1 VFPVVLRPPTQSEK
15 EVLLIFVAM
24 IFECSALADCT
35 MASPRR
41 TADSAAGALPTL
53 PRGDTTLCSETICP
67 RDFGIGQRD
76 ITQRLETEDVPL
88 VKICEHYRK
97 PVASACGHAYD
108 LSGRVGASSLR
119 DRRCPRADP
128 EYVFALWCNTK
139 RVVDGE
145 RFKARWRWL

>member
-41 TADSAAGALPTL
+41 TADSAVGALPTL

-76 ITQRLETEDVPL
+76 ITQRLEIEDGTIREYL
-88 VKICEHYRK
+88 RTLSE
-97 PVASACGHAYD
+97 ASG
-108 LSGRVGASSLR
+108 V
-119 DRRCPRADP
+119 
-128 EYVFALWCNTK
+128 
-139 RVVDGE
+139 GE
-145 RFKARWRWL
+145 RLRLRIVWSYWRLFMAGPTLSSSGSRVRVCLMV